1 MLSFFFQGWWFVQ
14 FGDQTGFVPGAYLEP
29 SELKRGA
36 REGKTIEKSL
46 SNNQKK
52 IFKTILFVFFHIDEM
67 YVVNATYV
75 GKGKDELSLEQG
87 SFVTVIEKSLT
98 GWWKVK

>member
-1 MLSFFFQGWWFVQ
+1 
-14 FGDQTGFVPGAYLEP
+14 
-29 SELKRGA
+29 LKRGA

-46 SNNQKK
+46 SNNQKD
-52 IFKTILFVFFHIDEM
+52 FKKNLFVSFSYLDEM
-67 YVVNATYV
+67 YIVNNTYE

-98 GWWKVK
+98 GWWRIK

>member
-1 MLSFFFQGWWFVQ
+1 MFFKGWWFVQ
-14 FGDQTGFVPGAYLEP
+14 FGDQTGFVPGTYLEP

-46 SNNQKK
+46 SNNQKD
-52 IFKTILFVFFHIDEM
+52 FKKNLFVSFSYLDEM
-67 YVVNATYV
+67 YIVNNTYE

-98 GWWKVK
+98 GWWRIK